1 MLSARAGGGPR
12 TDAMSASL
20 RALIFD
26 VDGTLA
32 DTERDGHRVAFN
44 RAFADEG
51 LSWHWD
57 VGAYGHLLQVAGG
70 RERLLHF
77 LADAVPAWSPG
88 EREALAEQL
97 HRRKT
102 AHYLDLVEG
111 GVIAWRPGIVA
122 LLEEAH
128 AAGVTLAIATT
139 TTRANVL
146 ALFEQAGRADLL
158 AAFAVIGSAENSARK
173 KPDPGIYHHVLERLQ
188 LPAGHCL
195 AIEDSRAGLLAA
207 RAAGIPTVV
216 TFNDYTRG
224 EDFDG
229 ALRVLPSLL
238 AIGDPAGSVDD
249 APPER
254 LVGLPEL
261 RRWWA
266 EAPH

>member
-1 MLSARAGGGPR
+1 MP
-12 TDAMSASL
+12 ASL

-51 LSWHWD
+51 LTWRWD
-57 VGAYGHLLQVAGG
+57 ENVYGPLLQVAGG
-70 RERLLHF
+70 RERLLHYM
-77 LADAVPAWSPG
+77 ADALPAWPLD
-88 EREALAEQL
+88 EREALADQL

-102 AHYLDLVEG
+102 SHYLELVEQG
-111 GVIAWRPGIVA
+111 AIAWRPGVVR
-122 LLEEAH
+122 LLEEARD
-128 AAGVTLAIATT
+128 AGIALAIATT

-146 ALFEQAGRADLL
+146 ALFEHAGHAELL
-158 AAFAVIGSAENSARK
+158 DAFAAIGTAENSARK
-173 KPDPGIYHHVLERLQ
+173 KPDPGIYRHVLERLA
-188 LPAGHCL
+188 LPAGECL

-229 ALRVLPSLL
+229 ALRVLPSLAVTGEPL
-238 AIGDPAGSVDD
+238 DEAPD
-249 APPER
+249 AVAER
-254 LVGLPEL
+254 FVGLADL

>member
-1 MLSARAGGGPR
+1 
-12 TDAMSASL
+12 MSSSL

-32 DTERDGHRVAFN
+32 DTERDGHRIAFN

-51 LSWHWD
+51 LAWLWD
-57 VGAYGHLLQVAGG
+57 EGVYGHLLQVAGG

-77 LADAVPAWSPG
+77 MADAVPAWPLD
-88 EREALAEQL
+88 EREALATQL

-102 AHYLDLVEG
+102 THYLELVEQG
-111 GVIAWRPGIVA
+111 AIAWRPGVVL
-122 LLEEAH
+122 LLEEARE
-128 AAGVTLAIATT
+128 AGVALAIATT

-146 ALFEQAGRADLL
+146 ALFEHAGHADLL
-158 AAFAVIGSAENSARK
+158 DAFAAIGTAENSARK
-173 KPDPGIYHHVLERLQ
+173 KPDPGIYHHVLERLA
-188 LPAGHCL
+188 LPAEACL

-238 AIGDPAGSVDD
+238 APGEQADD
-249 APPER
+249 VAAETF
-254 LVGLPEL
+254 VGLADL

-266 EAPH
+266 EAQP